1 LTDVWLAEVKA
12 GEFTKRVVVKALRP
26 QFADD
31 PLLLTMF
38 MAEAS
43 IAAKLAHPNVIEVLG
58 FGESGGTHFVATE
71 FVFGRTLGQIAR
83 RTRKLGRGV
92 DLWFGVRAALEVCSA
107 LTYIHRF
114 DAGTKGLVH
123 RDVSPENIMVAFT
136 GVVKLLDFGVVA
148 ANMAPA
154 RGKLVGKCRY
164 MAPERIT
171 SSECGPASDIYSVG
185 VVLYEYVTGV
195 LPFACDGVAALQQT
209 AGIPPLS
216 PSSHNVLV
224 DEELSRII
232 LRAIASQSGDRYQTA
247 EALAQDLRRYLARAE
262 PDGLYNPLDSYVSD
276 LFLAETS
283 SLSAEPLS
291 KLLAERRFPS
301 PPPIAPVVEAAGAP
315 VATPAAAAVVGRE
328 LEGPIE
334 GFVPPTI
341 APVVASSAG
350 PGFRSSS
357 SSASRRAAS
366 GSSSSSGVSRAPSR
380 AVATPRASPTSAP
393 IPGLPAG
400 VEARAPAPIS
410 SVPLSESLAGP
421 PVPSGFVAEVSGTPP
436 PLPRNDTTSTPVPR
450 GAGSPIAS
458 LPAPPSP
465 PGATARASAS
475 AAPEVSSA
483 TAAPSEPAA
492 ELEPAPEEL
501 TDEELNEEELNE
513 EELNEED
520 LNEEELTD
528 EELIEEVAEPAP
540 EAPPVAVAAA
550 PASPPPALP
559 TPGPAEGPR
568 EPDAGVRRVAELFN
582 ASRPPRRSVDLFGAR
597 PSLSPQELSD
607 AASRD
612 IFATRG
618 PSRTHLAFSM
628 ARPGTGERAPRVGS
642 AFSTRKPPLEAPKSP
657 PLTPEALKAAEAFD
671 RGLESFGQRD
681 HDQALASWREA
692 VKLDPA
698 NRTYQAN
705 LRRLERLVSPP
716 TAPP

>member
-1 LTDVWLAEVKA
+1 MVLGQYRVLTRLASGGLTDVWLAEVKA

-43 IAAKLAHPNVIEVLG
+43 IAAKLAHPNVVEVLG
-58 FGESGGTHFVATE
+58 FGESGGTHFLATE

-107 LTYIHRF
+107 LTYIHGF

-171 SSECGPASDIYSVG
+171 SSGCGPASDIYSVG

-195 LPFACDGVAALQQT
+195 LPFACDDVAAMQQT

-216 PSSHNVLV
+216 PSSHNALV

-232 LRAIASQSGDRYQTA
+232 LRAIASHPGDRYQTA
-247 EALAQDLRRYLARAE
+247 DALAQDLRRYLARAE

-283 SLSAEPLS
+283 SPNAEPLS

-301 PPPIAPVVEAAGAP
+301 PPPIAPAAEAAGAP
-315 VATPAAAAVVGRE
+315 VVTPAEAVVVARE
-328 LEGPIE
+328 VEGPIE

-341 APVVASSAG
+341 PPVVASGAG
-350 PGFRSSS
+350 PGFRSSA
-357 SSASRRAAS
+357 SSASRRAVAAPS
-366 GSSSSSGVSRAPSR
+366 PSSGVDRAPSR
-380 AVATPRASPTSAP
+380 SVTAPRASPTPAP
-393 IPGLPAG
+393 NTPGLPVG
-400 VEARAPAPIS
+400 VETRAPSPIP
-410 SVPLSESLAGP
+410 SVPLSEALAGT
-421 PVPSGFVAEVSGTPP
+421 PSLRDG
-436 PLPRNDTTSTPVPR
+436 TTSTPGPS
-450 GAGSPIAS
+450 GSRSSIAS

-465 PGATARASAS
+465 PVATARASDTAAPELGSAS
-475 AAPEVSSA
+475 AAPSQS
-483 TAAPSEPAA
+483 AA
-492 ELEPAPEEL
+492 ELEPAPEEI
-501 TDEELNEEELNE
+501 TDEELIDEEPN
-513 EELNEED
+513 D
-520 LNEEELTD
+520 EELTD
-528 EELIEEVAEPAP
+528 EDLTDEALFEEIAEPVP
-540 EAPPVAVAAA
+540 EAPPVAAAA
-550 PASPPPALP
+550 PSPPPAQ
-559 TPGPAEGPR
+559 PAPALGPR

-582 ASRPPRRSVDLFGAR
+582 ASRPPRRSVDLFGTR

-628 ARPGTGERAPRVGS
+628 ARPGAGERAPKVGS
-642 AFSTRKPPLEAPKSP
+642 AFSTKKAPFVSTESR
-657 PLTPEALKAAEAFD
+657 PLTPEALRAAEAFD
-671 RGLESFGQRD
+671 RGLESFGRRN

-705 LRRLERLVSPP
+705 LRRLERLVSSS
-716 TAPP
+716 TASP